1 MKYFEIVLFVL
12 CCNIYVGKLI
22 CILINFFCQKLIIF
36 SIIISAHSIR
46 CYKANASKYD
56 GDPDNFFTH
65 EKYFVPEN
73 LVNCEQGV
81 THCTMI
87 HGNGKIKM
95 TTLLQHNIVQQGL
108 EIRGL

>member
-1 MKYFEIVLFVL
+1 M
-12 CCNIYVGKLI
+12 
-22 CILINFFCQKLIIF
+22 
-36 SIIISAHSIR
+36 IISAHSIQ

-87 HGNGKIKM
+87 HGNGKISM
-95 TTLLQHNIVQQGL
+95 TTLVQHNIKYDNFQYNTVGW
-108 EIRGL
+108 

>member
-1 MKYFEIVLFVL
+1 MF
-12 CCNIYVGKLI
+12 
-22 CILINFFCQKLIIF
+22 F

-46 CYKANASKYD
+46 CYKAIASKYD

-73 LVNCEQGV
+73 LVTCEQGV

-87 HGNGKIKM
+87 HGNGKISM
-95 TTLLQHNIVQQGL
+95 TTLAQHNMYNKALRYAASRCADLADEGFELGSKKL
-108 EIRGL
+108 EIHEFLSKALQIC

>member
-1 MKYFEIVLFVL
+1 MTYFEIALFVL
-12 CCNIYVGKLI
+12 CCNISVGKLI
-22 CILINFFCQKLIIF
+22 CTLIKKKWQKLIVF

-46 CYKANASKYD
+46 CYKAIASKYD
-56 GDPDNFFTH
+56 GDPDNFFNH

-87 HGNGKIKM
+87 HGNGKISM
-95 TTLLQHNIVQQGL
+95 TTLVQHNIVLQGL